1 MSPCLSG
8 GGQAGEILRALDWSA
23 SPLGEPASWPQPLCT
38 VVALMLS
45 SKFPMFVAWGP
56 ELVFLYN
63 DAYGEILG
71 AKHPAAAGGRFE
83 EIWHEIWSDIY
94 PIVAD
99 AMAGKASF
107 FENLPLTI
115 RRHGQFEEAWFT
127 FSYSPVLDQT
137 GSVGGMFC
145 AVAETTDQVLGERH
159 RAEENRRL
167 RHLFQKAPGII
178 ASLVGPEHTFELA
191 NDAYLALLG
200 KTDVIGMTVRQ
211 AIPELEGQGFYELL
225 DKVYS
230 SGEAFLGREVP
241 VMLQRSRDDE
251 LEERFVNFIYQ
262 PTFDHRGKVTGI
274 FVEGSDVTEAVRAQ
288 NAVRES
294 EQRLRQLANT
304 IPQLAWMAESDG
316 IVHWYNDRW
325 LEFAGTSHEEMM
337 ERGWMSIV
345 HPDDVEALTS
355 QWRHSAETGALYE
368 ATGRLR
374 SVSGAYHT
382 FFIRAAALRDEAG
395 AIVRWFGT
403 NTDVTPLHTAQDKLR
418 AADRR
423 KDEFLAMLAHELR
436 NPLAPI
442 ATGAELLKHA
452 AGNEALVQKT
462 SRVIARQVD
471 HMSKLVE
478 DLVDVSRV
486 TRGHIA
492 LRHENLRITD
502 ILREAIEQTR
512 PLVETR
518 RQVFSAD
525 LPGADYFVNG
535 DKTRLIQIFAN
546 ILNNAAKYTPDGGNI
561 ALRLG
566 ANADRLVV
574 TVEDSGAGIT
584 ATLLPHI
591 FELFTQGE
599 RLPDRAQGGLGLGLS
614 LVKRLVEL
622 HGGTVAAESAG
633 RGQGS
638 TFTVSLPRALL
649 APAADIAEPGA
660 VRASKDHS
668 LLVVDDNVD
677 AAQTLAM
684 LLESEGF
691 KVAVAHTAKEALEAG
706 RRLSPTVLFLDIGL
720 PDMDGHMLAREM
732 RGMAATRNSRLVA
745 LTGYGQPEDRQKAK
759 DAGFDEFMVKPAS
772 LSGMLSV
779 IAEATEAANR

>member
-1 MSPCLSG
+1 M
-8 GGQAGEILRALDWSA
+8 
-23 SPLGEPASWPQPLCT
+23 
-38 VVALMLS
+38 VALMLS

-71 AKHPAAAGGRFE
+71 AKHPTAAGGLFQ
-83 EIWHEIWSDIY
+83 EIWQEIWSDIQ

-99 AMAGKASF
+99 AMEGRSSF
-107 FENLPLTI
+107 FTNMPLTI
-115 RRHGQFEEAWFT
+115 QRNGRPEEAWFT
-127 FSYSPVLDQT
+127 FSYSPVRDET

-159 RAEENRRL
+159 RVEENRRL
-167 RHLFQKAPGII
+167 RHLFQQAPGII

-191 NDAYLALLG
+191 NDAYLTLLG
-200 KTDVIGMTVRQ
+200 KTEVVGLTVRQ
-211 AIPELEGQGFYELL
+211 AIPELEGQGFHELL
-225 DKVYS
+225 DKVYQT
-230 SGEAFLGREVP
+230 GEAFLGHEVP
-241 VMLQRSRDDE
+241 VMLKRGTDQE

-262 PTFDHRGKVTGI
+262 PTFDHRGQVTGI
-274 FVEGSDVTEAVRAQ
+274 FVEGSDVTDAVRAQ
-288 NAVRES
+288 KAVRDS
-294 EQRLRQLANT
+294 ELRLRQLANT
-304 IPQLAWMAESDG
+304 IPQLAWMAETDG

-325 LEFAGTSHEEMM
+325 LEFAGTSHDEMM
-337 ERGWMSIV
+337 ESGWMSIV
-345 HPDDVEALTS
+345 HPDDVDALTS
-355 QWRHSAETGALYE
+355 LWRLAADSGELYE

-374 SVSGAYHT
+374 ARSGAYHT
-382 FFIRAAALRDEAG
+382 FFIRAAPLRDEAG
-395 AIVRWFGT
+395 DIVRWFGT

-442 ATGAELLKHA
+442 ASAAELLQHA
-452 AGNEALVQKT
+452 SGNAALVQKT

-492 LRHENLRITD
+492 LRNENLRIND
-502 ILREAIEQTR
+502 VLQEAIEQTR
-512 PLVETR
+512 PLVETKG
-518 RQVFSAD
+518 QVFVAD
-525 LPGADYFVNG
+525 TAGADYIVYG

-546 ILNNAAKYTPDGGNI
+546 ILNNAAKYTPNGGAI
-561 ALRLG
+561 ALRLA
-566 ANADRLVV
+566 ANAERVQV
-574 TVEDSGAGIT
+574 TVQDSGAGIT
-584 ATLLPHI
+584 TTLLPHI

-622 HGGTVAAESAG
+622 HGGTVSAASAG
-633 RGQGS
+633 KGLGS
-638 TFTVSLPRALL
+638 TFTVDLPRARTE
-649 APAADIAEPGA
+649 PVADIVEPDV
-660 VRASKDHS
+660 VRRPMEHS

-684 LLESEGF
+684 LLESEGY

-706 RRLSPTVLFLDIGL
+706 QRLSPTVLFVDIGL

-732 RGMAATRNSRLVA
+732 REMAATSNSCLVA

-772 LSGMLSV
+772 LAGMLSV